1 MSEWPDRDPGNGSR
15 ASHSVECRPYD
26 PADVGDRETLW
37 RLKRSF
43 ETDLGTGTGDDDKRA
58 TYAAKLTD
66 DYRSRWLAWVDRCV
80 ADDERCVTLAVVDD
94 DVAEVVDDEVEG
106 NDSADVEADA
116 AADLEADSTTIAGYV
131 FVLPERLAYIWDAA
145 VVNEIYVAPEWRGTG
160 VADALLEAAV
170 DLAVD
175 QDLPLERLLLD
186 VDPDNERAY
195 AFYERH
201 GFEPWGEI
209 VARKL

>member
-1 MSEWPDRDPGNGSR
+1 MSDGPDGERTDGSGPP
-15 ASHSVECRPYD
+15 HGVECRPYD
-26 PADVGDRETLW
+26 PDDPDDRETLW
-37 RLKRSF
+37 GLKRSF
-43 ETDLGTGTGDDDKRA
+43 ETDLGTGTGDDDKRE
-58 TYAAKLTD
+58 TYAAKLTE
-66 DYRSRWLAWVDRCV
+66 DYRTRWLAWVDRCV
-80 ADDERCVTLAVVDD
+80 DDDERCVTLAVVDD
-94 DVAEVVDDEVEG
+94 EEERAKEF
-106 NDSADVEADA
+106 
-116 AADLEADSTTIAGYV
+116 EADSESATTAGYV

-160 VADALLEAAV
+160 VADALLEAAI

-201 GFEPWGEI
+201 GFEPWGQI

>member
-1 MSEWPDRDPGNGSR
+1 MSEGPDGEPADVSR
-15 ASHSVECRPYD
+15 TPHSVECRPYD
-26 PADVGDRETLW
+26 PADPDDREALW
-37 RLKRSF
+37 SLKRAF
-43 ETDLGTGTGDDDKRA
+43 ETDLGTGTGDVDKRE

-66 DYRSRWLAWVDRCV
+66 DYRSRWLEWVDRCV
-80 ADDERCVTLAVVDD
+80 ADDARCVTLAVVDAG
-94 DVAEVVDDEVEG
+94 VSTDDESVEE
-106 NDSADVEADA
+106 SA
-116 AADLEADSTTIAGYV
+116 TTAGYV

>member
-1 MSEWPDRDPGNGSR
+1 MPEGPDRGAADRSKAPHG
-15 ASHSVECRPYD
+15 VECRPYD
-26 PADVGDRETLW
+26 PDDPDDRETLW
-37 RLKRSF
+37 RLKRAF
-43 ETDLGTGTGDDDKRA
+43 ETDLGTGTGDDDKRE

-66 DYRSRWLAWVDRCV
+66 DYRSRWLSWVDRCV
-80 ADDERCVTLAVVDD
+80 VDDERCVTLAVVDAGVDGGD
-94 DVAEVVDDEVEG
+94 DDPDPE
-106 NDSADVEADA
+106 SA
-116 AADLEADSTTIAGYV
+116 TTVGYV
-131 FVLPERLAYIWDAA
+131 FVLPERLTYIWDAA
-145 VVNEIYVAPEWRGTG
+145 VVNELYVAPEWRGTG

-201 GFEPWGEI
+201 GFEPWGQI